1 MMRFGPNSWAR
12 KVWYRKRK
20 TQKCHLR
27 FCGTVNKKGHSFRKG
42 GALQVVKTEI
52 RLWYF
57 CGQTRNR
64 RGKNHGDFHF
74 GGPDR
79 IRTDDPYNANQPP
92 KLFSIISGHFWPFPL
107 RSTSSLSLFDHA
119 VSVWSEAVCGRFC
132 GQKRSPALAGYF
144 YRQGRGAF
152 FMPLTACIVPLWTGL
167 SKSFLC
173 RPRLRN

>member
-1 MMRFGPNSWAR
+1 MIVSGILNSGCERSGGLVRKIGQKRLNCRPAIFTKKSQKIRETYGFTDFSGGPNR
-12 KVWYRKRK
+12 
-20 TQKCHLR
+20 
-27 FCGTVNKKGHSFRKG
+27 
-42 GALQVVKTEI
+42 
-52 RLWYF
+52 
-57 CGQTRNR
+57 
-64 RGKNHGDFHF
+64 D
-74 GGPDR
+74 
-79 IRTDDPYNANQPP
+79 RTDDLTDANQPP